1 MKLTALFTAL
11 LFAGSLFQ
19 AAGAAADPA
28 PDTNAAGAAEE
39 PAVTMPAEYVTAD
52 PLPELYGFA
61 PETPEIAL
69 EAGETFQ
76 LRAVWDA
83 DSYLAASL
91 QFASDNA
98 AVAAVTADGVI
109 TAREEGT
116 AKIRMTA
123 KLNPEAV
130 SIAQKDSGVRTVS
143 AFVTV
148 TDHAKTDEQKA
159 QLKALKVKENRLFGE
174 FRRARAVILGDLAAD
189 APRITMKQITGMIA
203 ESESFDEIMQKL
215 GAAQPYPDYFGGSG
229 LTLIEYWFDDLG
241 TEKILVTYEQ
251 ADVIYIRLDE
261 SGNIADWHF
270 LYPAEQPPVN
280 APDTGIFNRTY
291 LAYHG
296 ALQNGDANCDD
307 SLDVSDA
314 VLTARFVAED
324 HDAVITAQ
332 GKLNADMNRDGNLT
346 GDDVIAILRKI
357 AKFD

>member
-1 MKLTALFTAL
+1 MKLTAFLSALIFAVSLWTA
-11 LFAGSLFQ
+11 AS
-19 AAGAAADPA
+19 
-28 PDTNAAGAAEE
+28 AAEIQENNMPGTDE
-39 PAVTMPAEYVTAD
+39 PVVTTPAEYQIAE
-52 PLPELYGFA
+52 PQPELYGFA
-61 PETPEIAL
+61 PETAEIAL

-76 LRAVWDA
+76 LRVVWDA
-83 DSYLAASL
+83 DCYLAASL
-91 QFASDNA
+91 QFASDSGT
-98 AVAAVTADGVI
+98 VAAVTADGII
-109 TAREEGT
+109 TARGEGT
-116 AKIRMTA
+116 ARIRLTA
-123 KLNPEAV
+123 KLNPETV
-130 SIAQKDSGVRTVS
+130 SIPQNDSGIRTVT
-143 AFVTV
+143 ALVTV
-148 TDHAKTDEQKA
+148 TDHTKTEEQKA
-159 QLKALKVKENRLFGE
+159 ALQALKAKEQRLFGE
-174 FRRARAVILGDLAAD
+174 FRRARAVILGELAAD
-189 APRITMKQITGMIA
+189 APRLTMEQITGMIA

-229 LTLIEYWFDDLG
+229 MTLIEYWFDDLG

-251 ADVIYIRLDE
+251 ADVIYIRLDA

>member
-1 MKLTALFTAL
+1 MKLTAFLSALIFAVSLWTA
-11 LFAGSLFQ
+11 AS
-19 AAGAAADPA
+19 
-28 PDTNAAGAAEE
+28 AAEIQENNMPGTDE
-39 PAVTMPAEYVTAD
+39 PAVTMPSEYQTAE
-52 PLPELYGFA
+52 PQPELYGFA
-61 PETPEIAL
+61 PETPEITL
-69 EAGETFQ
+69 EAGETFR

-83 DSYLAASL
+83 DSYLAGSL
-91 QFASDNA
+91 QFASDNGT
-98 AVAAVTADGVI
+98 VAAVTADGTI
-109 TAREEGT
+109 TAREEGS
-116 AKIRMTA
+116 AVIRLTA

-148 TDHAKTDEQKA
+148 TDHTKTDEQKA
-159 QLKALKVKENRLFGE
+159 QLKALKSKEERLFGE
-174 FRRARAVILGDLAAD
+174 FRRARAVILGELAAD
-189 APRITMKQITGMIA
+189 APRLTMEQITGMIA

-229 LTLIEYWFDDLG
+229 MTLIEYWFDDLG

-314 VLTARFVAED
+314 VLVARFVAED

-332 GKLNADMNRDGNLT
+332 GKLNADMNRDDNLT

>member
-1 MKLTALFTAL
+1 MKLTAFLSALIFAVSLWTA
-11 LFAGSLFQ
+11 AS
-19 AAGAAADPA
+19 
-28 PDTNAAGAAEE
+28 AAEIQENNMPGTDE
-39 PAVTMPAEYVTAD
+39 PVVTTPAEYQIAE
-52 PLPELYGFA
+52 PQPELYGFA
-61 PETPEIAL
+61 PETPEITL
-69 EAGETFQ
+69 ETGETFRLQ
-76 LRAVWDA
+76 AVWDA
-83 DSYLAASL
+83 DSYLAESL
-91 QFASDNA
+91 QFASDNGT
-98 AVAAVTADGVI
+98 VAAVTADGTI
-109 TAREEGT
+109 TAREEGS
-116 AKIRMTA
+116 AQIRLTA
-123 KLNPEAV
+123 KLNPETV
-130 SIAQKDSGVRTVS
+130 SIAQKDSGIRTVT
-143 AFVTV
+143 ALVTV
-148 TDHAKTDEQKA
+148 TDHTKTDEQKA
-159 QLKALKVKENRLFGE
+159 QLKTLKSKEERLFGE
-174 FRRARAVILGDLAAD
+174 FRRARAVILGELAAD
-189 APRITMKQITGMIA
+189 APRLTMEQITGMIA

-229 LTLIEYWFDDLG
+229 MTLIEYWFDDLG

-251 ADVIYIRLDE
+251 ADVIYIRLDA